1 MHFKQELNMKS
12 LHKNIRRTEHKDIEE
27 KQGLRRLSRFFSV
40 FMPPGTIKGVSG
52 SNNHAAEHGGLRRL
66 SRFFYG

>member
-1 MHFKQELNMKS
+1 MGDGFVQKMKPFLPRQHIIQPKGKGS
-12 LHKNIRRTEHKDIEE
+12 NNHAAEHDFEKIEPF
-27 KQGLRRLSRFFSV
+27 LLWVSV
-40 FMPPGTIKGVSG
+40 